1 MARTVD
7 RLRDSAGREP
17 IRLAWASLVLGA
29 ALLLAGCETTF
40 EAFEASGQ
48 PFSLYGYLDAAADT
62 QYVRVSPLRDSLF
75 ARPAPLDATVTLEHL
90 GTGETSVWRDSVFR
104 FTGGALAHNFW
115 SDEPVEPGAA
125 YRMTVTR
132 PDGAASTALV
142 RLPPDFPTPQI
153 SVLASS
159 PDVYITT
166 IGVERLAEIR
176 MTYHLRDVQ
185 SGERTLFPR
194 SFLDRL
200 RPFAEADVSGWSL
213 QFIPDEV
220 LADVQTLRGPNQEVL
235 AIDLFIAA
243 AGPDWPD
250 LEGIDLETLALP
262 QTVTNVEG
270 GVGYVGGIVSK
281 GTWLYRQDCGWRWQ
295 CGAIVEGRLGVVD

>member
-1 MARTVD
+1 MAQTD
-7 RLRDSAGREP
+7 GKLQGGAGRGSLG
-17 IRLAWASLVLGA
+17 LAWMGFVLGA
-29 ALLLAGCETTF
+29 TLLMAGCETSF
-40 EAFEASGQ
+40 EAFEAGDQ
-48 PFSLYGYLDAAADT
+48 PFSLYGYLDSAADT
-62 QYVRVSPLRDSLF
+62 QFIRVSPLRDSLF
-75 ARPAPLDATVTLEHL
+75 TRATPLDATLTLEHL
-90 GTGETSVWRDSVFR
+90 ASGQTSVWRDSLFR
-104 FTGGALAHNFW
+104 FRGGGLAHNFW
-115 SDEPVEPGAA
+115 STEDVEPGGT
-125 YRMTVTR
+125 YRMTITR

-142 RLPPDFPTPQI
+142 QLPPDFPTPTI
-153 SVLASS
+153 SILPFA

-185 SGERTLFPR
+185 TGRRTTLPR

-200 RPFAEADVSGWSL
+200 RPFSEANVEGWSL

-220 LADVQTLRGPNQEVL
+220 LADVQTLRGPGLEVL
-235 AIDLFIAA
+235 SIDLFIAA

-262 QTVTNVEG
+262 ETVTNVEG

-281 GTWLYRQDCGWRWQ
+281 EAWIYRQDCGWRWQ
-295 CGAIVEGRLGVVD
+295 CRQ